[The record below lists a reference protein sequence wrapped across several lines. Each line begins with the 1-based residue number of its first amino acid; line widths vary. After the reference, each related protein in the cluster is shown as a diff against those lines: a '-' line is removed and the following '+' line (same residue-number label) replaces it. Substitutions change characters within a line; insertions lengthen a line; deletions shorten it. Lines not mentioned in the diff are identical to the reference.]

1 MWHGTVQLPKPAPY
15 PSQSKPGPSSPTNTS
30 LAENI
35 LPFSHYQILL
45 ILQGLSQVSPPI
57 GSLPRCLPTIPS
69 MVNFYWALT
78 VYKAQ
83 FKHLR
88 CMNSLTSHIDP
99 NRWVGN
105 IPKIWRWGNKWGNNH
120 FFPFSCHSVTESKD
134 LQKWA
139 TPISLGK
146 KNVSMNNVN
155 NIKPSHV
162 NAALL
167 LALWL
172 PLCLF
177 LEASNWLSGQSF
189 FFFFNYSPGKS
200 AIRNWKCSGNTMTHL
215 DLGFL

>member
-1 MWHGTVQLPKPAPY
+1 MWHGTVQLPIPAPY

-105 IPKIWRWGNKWGNNH
+105 LGSFHLTSQLTSKSGLWFCEILSDFVHGRVFLWAELGISNIFSHSPYPRCKRSHLCVHKGN
-120 FFPFSCHSVTESKD
+120 EI
-134 LQKWA
+134 A
-139 TPISLGK
+139 
-146 KNVSMNNVN
+146 
-155 NIKPSHV
+155 
-162 NAALL
+162 
-167 LALWL
+167 
-172 PLCLF
+172 LCLAHY
-177 LEASNWLSGQSF
+177 LTT
-189 FFFFNYSPGKS
+189 
-200 AIRNWKCSGNTMTHL
+200 IC
-215 DLGFL
+215 